1 MDQDETWHAGGPRL
15 WPHCHIVLHGDPAI
29 PPQKGTAP
37 IFGPDLLWPNGWMD
51 YDATWYGDRHRPRR
65 LCVRWGPSSPSP
77 KRGQS
82 PQIFGHV
89 YCGQTAGWIRMP
101 LGAEVGLSPGDTVLD
116 GVPAPPPKGTQPPIF
131 AHVYCGETSV
141 YIRIPFGTEV
151 SLGPGDFM
159 LDGDPAPSRKF
170 SSLVYCGQTAGW
182 IKTPLGIQK

>member
-1 MDQDETWHAGGPRL
+1 
-15 WPHCHIVLHGDPAI
+15 
-29 PPQKGTAP
+29 
-37 IFGPDLLWPNGWMD
+37 
-51 YDATWYGDRHRPRR
+51 
-65 LCVRWGPSSPSP
+65 
-77 KRGQS
+77 
-82 PQIFGHV
+82 
-89 YCGQTAGWIRMP
+89 MP